1 MIEISTQPHY
11 LAVITAA
18 TQAKRPAAKVV
29 VAALLEAEKSAKK
42 ARLTYP
48 VDLLLGRW
56 QLCFATGTRKLRQG
70 GIALSSGFYLP
81 GFVQAQI
88 GFERLAEPPD
98 ALRIT
103 NQLQAATL
111 RFQIIGPA
119 RYSTP
124 KNLLAFDFTQME
136 LSLLGRLLYR
146 GQFRGGQAKTD
157 AFDQTPIA
165 KLPFFSFFL
174 ITAELIAARGRGDG
188 LAIWA
193 RVRD

>member
-1 MIEISTQPHY
+1 M
-11 LAVITAA
+11 
-18 TQAKRPAAKVV
+18 
-29 VAALLEAEKSAKK
+29 
-42 ARLTYP
+42 
-48 VDLLLGRW
+48 
-56 QLCFATGTRKLRQG
+56 
-70 GIALSSGFYLP
+70 
-81 GFVQAQI
+81 QAQI

-98 ALRIT
+98 TLRIT
-103 NQLQAATL
+103 NQLQATTL
-111 RFQIIGPA
+111 RFQITGPA

-165 KLPFFSFFL
+165 KLPFFSFFF
-174 ITAELIAARGRGDG
+174 ITAELIAARGRGGG

-193 RVRD
+193 RARD